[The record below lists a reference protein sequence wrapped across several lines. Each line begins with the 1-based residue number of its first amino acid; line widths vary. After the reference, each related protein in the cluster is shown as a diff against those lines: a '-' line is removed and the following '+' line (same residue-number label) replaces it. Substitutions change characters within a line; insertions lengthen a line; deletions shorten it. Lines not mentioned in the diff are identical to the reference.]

1 MESNDEFSNQH
12 NRFSSAEN
20 EEDDNGDKLN
30 LNKKNTKIQES
41 ARDDLIKED
50 NISSKEDNT
59 DQTKQQKE
67 GTEEEEPKRVKT
79 KKKSTKKSKKNEIHP
94 NEEQNIIVE
103 SEEKDKNE
111 GENKENNEKGEKKE
125 GEELPKEGEDE
136 KKVGEEPKK
145 EGEEGGKKDEQTPK
159 ESIATKIKFPIT
171 PYKVSESYQ
180 KELLNVL
187 KKQNKV
193 RPSALLEPE
202 RDDITRNI
210 KDLDDEEENQKQ
222 LEKKEDE
229 NAEDKEREDKIF
241 LNKYKESTLLGNT
254 MLEDPMALFHGAEKV
269 YIDQFYKLS
278 DLFVMCPLYFNYRI
292 SLEYKT
298 SDTEYTAYH
307 LFNTK
312 EISPP
317 CSHDCCANQ
326 AREIDINIFN
336 LIVEPKER
344 KIQKFIKLRKNCR
357 CAVSC
362 LCACCSRPTFLV
374 ETPIEMLGKITE
386 IRTVCDPILHIT
398 DINNDVIY
406 VVKTKCSDC
415 AYCCRD
421 QCCDNRKC
429 ASCYFEIYDG
439 KDDTLQN
446 KIGYI
451 RKDHRSGKK
460 IKPDYDQLVVVFPPD
475 CICQNKIL
483 IMCSAL
489 AIEYLYFQNL
499 SNTKRC
505 SGKPRFLNS
514 YSD

>member
-1 MESNDEFSNQH
+1 MN
-12 NRFSSAEN
+12 A
-20 EEDDNGDKLN
+20 
-30 LNKKNTKIQES
+30 
-41 ARDDLIKED
+41 
-50 NISSKEDNT
+50 
-59 DQTKQQKE
+59 
-67 GTEEEEPKRVKT
+67 
-79 KKKSTKKSKKNEIHP
+79 
-94 NEEQNIIVE
+94 
-103 SEEKDKNE
+103 
-111 GENKENNEKGEKKE
+111 
-125 GEELPKEGEDE
+125 
-136 KKVGEEPKK
+136 
-145 EGEEGGKKDEQTPK
+145 
-159 ESIATKIKFPIT
+159 
-171 PYKVSESYQ
+171 
-180 KELLNVL
+180 L

-317 CSHDCCANQ
+317 CSHNCCANQ

-336 LIVEPKER
+336 FIVESKER
-344 KIQKFIKLRKNCR
+344 KIQKFIKLSKNCR

-415 AYCCRD
+415 GYCCRD

-439 KDDTLQN
+439 KDDALQN